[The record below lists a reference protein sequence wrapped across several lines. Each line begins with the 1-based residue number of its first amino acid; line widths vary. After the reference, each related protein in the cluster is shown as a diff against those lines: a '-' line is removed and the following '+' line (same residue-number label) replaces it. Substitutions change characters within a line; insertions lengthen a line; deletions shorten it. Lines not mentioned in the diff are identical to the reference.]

1 MKKLNYNDWMAYI
14 HNTIYGNPVSTT
26 TNDIGNRSM
35 KQIQQEIEELKKI
48 DKLITDKVRS
58 QYSLKK

>member
-1 MKKLNYNDWMAYI
+1 MAYI
-14 HNTIYGNPVSTT
+14 HNTIYGNQVSTT